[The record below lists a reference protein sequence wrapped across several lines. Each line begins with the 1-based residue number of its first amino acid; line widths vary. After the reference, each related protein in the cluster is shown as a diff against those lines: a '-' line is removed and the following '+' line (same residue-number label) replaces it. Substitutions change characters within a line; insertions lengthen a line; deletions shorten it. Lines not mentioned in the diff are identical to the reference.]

1 MPAPET
7 VRRIKTYSS
16 ANAVVYQYQFYEVLP
31 VKKASGQGNL
41 YKYYVSVDRKTM
53 FTIQVSVEP
62 SASEEYKKRFGRAIS
77 GTEEYAVAK
86 MRLFKA
92 FDEVEDLAKN
102 RPELI
107 VDASNIETLLEQL
120 DL

>member
-7 VRRIKTYSS
+7 VRRIKTYS
-16 ANAVVYQYQFYEVLP
+16 AATGNVYQYQFYEVLP
-31 VKKASGQGNL
+31 VKKRDGQGNL

-53 FTIQVSVEP
+53 FTVQVFVDPGAGEKYR
-62 SASEEYKKRFGRAIS
+62 EKFGRAIS

-86 MRLFKA
+86 IRLFQA
-92 FDEVEDLAKN
+92 FDHDENLAAT
-102 RPELI
+102 RPELV
-107 VDASNIETLLEQL
+107 VDASNIEELLQEL

>member
-1 MPAPET
+1 MPAPEI

-16 ANAVVYQYQFYEVLP
+16 ATGVVYQYQFYEVLP
-31 VKKASGQGNL
+31 VKRTGGEGNL

-53 FTIQVSVEP
+53 FTIQVFVDP
-62 SASEEYKKRFGRAIS
+62 SAAAEYKKRFGRAIS
-77 GTEEYAVAK
+77 GTEEYAAAK

-92 FDEVEDLAKN
+92 FDEIEDLAKSK
-102 RPELI
+102 PELV
-107 VDASNIETLLEQL
+107 VDSENLETLLEEL